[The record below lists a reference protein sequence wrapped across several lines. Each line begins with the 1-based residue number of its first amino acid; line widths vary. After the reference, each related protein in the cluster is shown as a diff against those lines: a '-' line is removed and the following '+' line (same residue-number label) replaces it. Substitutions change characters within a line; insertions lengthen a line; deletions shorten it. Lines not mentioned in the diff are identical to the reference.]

1 MAVNGVE
8 IRLGQVWRD
17 IGGKHWRIAE
27 YLPGQAGCWRIV
39 GENPTGGIGYV
50 NDQGCL
56 SPSNVPVLD
65 KLVSEQMPEP
75 APIPKIELGQL
86 WSSTVGDDVIVT
98 ACHGA
103 SATPFS
109 LWTVRERISGAEYVI
124 DDEGHSAAGGSRARI
139 LSELLSKPVIEESPT
154 VMPPIKLGQVWELVN
169 HCGQEFTV
177 DEYDPEAD
185 RPWRFCSDDAAYWL
199 SSDGISAT
207 GVNRLER
214 LIRDVNQTPEPTQ
227 QPDPDRTNPKDMIG
241 DKKLALHL
249 LSPIAE
255 AHWVVAQYA
264 GMLKYGAWNWRAA
277 GVRSSVYIS
286 AARRHLAAY
295 TSGEEFDPV
304 DGSHHLGNVMAC
316 CAILLEAREIGK
328 LTDDRPPCFSHRS
341 AYKWAEDQMA
351 ALKVQYADKAPKHYT
366 IGDKL

>member
-8 IRLGQVWRD
+8 
-17 IGGKHWRIAE
+17 
-27 YLPGQAGCWRIV
+27 
-39 GENPTGGIGYV
+39 
-50 NDQGCL
+50 
-56 SPSNVPVLD
+56 
-65 KLVSEQMPEP
+65 
-75 APIPKIELGQL
+75 
-86 WSSTVGDDVIVT
+86 
-98 ACHGA
+98 
-103 SATPFS
+103 
-109 LWTVRERISGAEYVI
+109 
-124 DDEGHSAAGGSRARI
+124 
-139 LSELLSKPVIEESPT
+139 
-154 VMPPIKLGQVWELVN
+154 IKLGQVWELVN

-177 DEYDPEAD
+177 DKYDPKFD
-185 RPWRFCSDDAAYWL
+185 RPWRFRCDGDVYWL
-199 SSDGISAT
+199 SNDGISAT

-214 LIRDVNQTPEPTQ
+214 LIREWNECRIPLPLTHAALHPQ
-227 QPDPDRTNPKDMIG
+227 QPDTGRTNPKDMVS

-255 AHWVVAQYA
+255 AHWAVGQYA

-277 GVRSSVYIS
+277 GARASVYIS

-295 TSGEEFDPV
+295 LSGEEFDPV

-341 AYKWAEDQMA
+341 TYKWAEDQMA
-351 ALKVQYADKAPKHYT
+351 TLKVQYADKAPKHYT